1 MRGAEKSKGE
11 GGMNTETL
19 QNAEAWAVET
29 FGAAELGDVRRTDRL
44 VKIASALGENP
55 SVSLPTSMANWAD
68 TYATYQFLG
77 NPAISHEQIMAP
89 HFAAIYQEAARRN
102 QVLLIG
108 DTTDVN
114 LSTHK
119 ATTGLGPV
127 GRGKKARGFFVHSVL
142 AVDAKDKQLLG
153 CMGQEPFVREA
164 APKKETKAERKA
176 RWRESQ
182 IWEQSIERI
191 GPVPADTQW
200 IYVGDRGSDIF
211 RFWQRCQELGYDFV
225 TRVAQNRNV
234 VVQEED
240 EAEDPTAEHLK
251 TLARSLPAQGVKAL
265 SVPAERGH
273 PQREALVNICWS
285 QVTIQ
290 PPADATA
297 LHQTGMKVSLLR
309 VWEPEPPEGVEVL
322 EWILV
327 TSVAVSTIEDAWQR
341 ITWYQ
346 WRWLIE
352 DFHKVL
358 KTGCLL
364 EDRCL
369 QTVDA
374 FCHLL
379 GILTPTAMRL
389 LWLRQIAQTAPDTP
403 ASDVISKE
411 VIQVVLHLDKR
422 PKATLTAK
430 DLWHTIA
437 RFGGYLDRKS
447 DPPPGWQ
454 TLWKGWIRVQML
466 LEGVRLAR
474 QFSPS

>member
-1 MRGAEKSKGE
+1 MNVKELENAEK
-11 GGMNTETL
+11 
-19 QNAEAWAVET
+19 WAVET
-29 FGAAELGDVRRTDRL
+29 FGAAELGDPRRTDRL
-44 VKIASALGENP
+44 VKVAVALGENP
-55 SVSLPTSMANWAD
+55 SVSLPRSMRNWAD
-68 TYATYQFLG
+68 TQGTYRFL
-77 NPAISHEQIMAP
+77 NNEAITHEQIMMP
-89 HFAAIYQEAARRN
+89 HWIQTRSEAEQRS

-114 LSTHK
+114 LSSHK

-127 GRGKKARGFFVHSVL
+127 GRGNKAQGFFVHSVL

-153 CMGQEPFVREA
+153 CMGQEPFVREP
-164 APKKETKAERKA
+164 APEQETKAERNA
-176 RWRESQ
+176 RWRESL

-191 GPVPADTQW
+191 GPVPANTQW

-234 VVQEED
+234 LAEEEEEQED
-240 EAEDPTAEHLK
+240 QTAHHLK
-251 TLARSLPAQGVKAL
+251 TLARSLPSQGVRVL
-265 SVPAERGH
+265 TVPAERGR
-273 PQREALVNICWS
+273 PEREALVNISWS
-285 QVTIQ
+285 QVTVQ
-290 PPADATA
+290 PPVDAMA
-297 LHQTGMKVSLLR
+297 SHQVGMKVSLVR
-309 VWEPEPPEGVEVL
+309 VWEPEPPEGVEAL

-327 TSVAVSTIEDAWQR
+327 TSVTVTTAEDAWQR
-341 ITWYQ
+341 VTWYK

-369 QTVDA
+369 QTVEA
-374 FCHLL
+374 FCNLL

-389 LWLRQIAQTAPDTP
+389 LWLRQTAQTAPDTP
-403 ASDVISKE
+403 ATEVISTE

-422 PKATLTAK
+422 PEATLTAK

-454 TLWKGWIRVQML
+454 TLWKGWIYIQTV
-466 LEGVRLAR
+466 LEGVHLAR
-474 QFSPS
+474 HFTPS

>member
-1 MRGAEKSKGE
+1 MK
-11 GGMNTETL
+11 TETL

-29 FGAAELGDVRRTDRL
+29 FGAAELGDPRRTDRL
-44 VKIASALGENP
+44 VKVALALGENP
-55 SVSLPTSMANWAD
+55 SVSLPASMRNWAD
-68 TYATYQFLG
+68 IHAAYQFLG
-77 NPAISHEQIMAP
+77 NQAVSHEQIMAP
-89 HFAAIYQEAARRN
+89 HFAAVYQEAAERK
-102 QVLLIG
+102 QVLMIG

-114 LSTHK
+114 LSRHQ

-127 GRGKKARGFFVHSVL
+127 GRSNKARGFFVHSVL

-153 CMGQEPFVREA
+153 CIGQQPFVREP
-164 APKKETKAERKA
+164 APEGETRAERNA
-176 RWRESQ
+176 RWRESL
-182 IWEQSIERI
+182 IWEESIEQI

-211 RFWQRCQELGYDFV
+211 RFWQRCQDLGYDHV

-234 VVQEED
+234 EVPGED
-240 EAEDPTAEHLK
+240 EDEDPTAEHLK
-251 TLARSLPAQGVKAL
+251 TLARRLPAQGVMTMTVA
-265 SVPAERGH
+265 AERGR
-273 PQREALVNICWS
+273 PEREALVQISWS
-285 QVTIQ
+285 QVEIL
-290 PPADATA
+290 PPADGTA
-297 LHQTGMKVSLLR
+297 LRHESLKASLVR
-309 VWEPEPPEGVEVL
+309 VWEPEPPEGVEAL

-327 TSVAVSTIEDAWQR
+327 TSVTVTTIEDAWQR
-341 ITWYQ
+341 VTWYQ

-369 QTVDA
+369 QTVEA
-374 FCHLL
+374 MCNLL
-379 GILTPTAMRL
+379 AILTPTAMRL
-389 LWLRQIAQTAPDTP
+389 LWLRQTAQLAPDTP
-403 ASDVISKE
+403 ATEVISQE

-437 RFGGYLDRKS
+437 RFGGYLGRKS

-454 TLWKGWIRVQML
+454 TLWKGWIRVLMV
-466 LEGVRLAR
+466 LEGVHLAR
-474 QFSPS
+474 HFSP

>member
-1 MRGAEKSKGE
+1 MNVKELEKVEK
-11 GGMNTETL
+11 
-19 QNAEAWAVET
+19 WAVET
-29 FGAAELGDVRRTDRL
+29 FGAAELGDPRRTDRL
-44 VKIASALGENP
+44 VKVAAALGENP
-55 SVSLPTSMANWAD
+55 SVSLPRSMRNWAD
-68 TYATYQFLG
+68 TQGTYRFLS
-77 NPAISHEQIMAP
+77 NEAINHEQIMMP
-89 HFAAIYQEAARRN
+89 HWIQTRSEAEQRS

-114 LSTHK
+114 LSSHK
-119 ATTGLGPV
+119 TTKGLGPV
-127 GRGKKARGFFVHSVL
+127 GRGKKAQGFFVHSVL

-153 CMGQEPFVREA
+153 CMGQEPFVREP
-164 APKKETKAERKA
+164 APEQETKAERNT
-176 RWRESQ
+176 RWRESL

-191 GPVPADTQW
+191 GPVPAGTQW

-211 RFWQRCQELGYDFV
+211 RFWQRCQQLGYDFV

-234 VVQEED
+234 VVEE
-240 EAEDPTAEHLK
+240 EEEQEDPTAEHVK
-251 TLARSLPAQGVKAL
+251 TLARSLPSQGVRVL
-265 SVPAERGH
+265 IVPAEHGR
-273 PQREALVNICWS
+273 PEREALVTISWS

-290 PPADATA
+290 PPLGATA
-297 LHQTGMKVSLLR
+297 LHQTGMKVSLVR
-309 VWEPEPPEGVEVL
+309 VWEPEPPEGVEAL

-327 TSVAVSTIEDAWQR
+327 TSVTVTTAEDAWQR
-341 ITWYQ
+341 VTWYQ

-369 QTVDA
+369 QTVEA
-374 FCHLL
+374 MCNLL

-389 LWLRQIAQTAPDTP
+389 LWLRQTAQTAPDTP
-403 ASDVISKE
+403 ATEVISKE
-411 VIQVVLHLDKR
+411 VIQVVLSLDKR
-422 PKATLTAK
+422 PKATLTAR

-454 TLWKGWIRVQML
+454 TLWKGWIYVQTVL
-466 LEGVRLAR
+466 VGVHLAR
-474 QFSPS
+474 QFPPP

>member
-1 MRGAEKSKGE
+1 
-11 GGMNTETL
+11 MNIKEL
-19 QNAEAWAVET
+19 ENAENWAVGT
-29 FGAAELGDVRRTDRL
+29 FGAAELGDPRRTDRL
-44 VKIASALGENP
+44 VKVAAALGENP
-55 SVSLPTSMANWAD
+55 SVSLPRSMRNWAD
-68 TYATYQFLG
+68 TQGTYRFLG
-77 NPAISHEQIMAP
+77 NEAVSHEQIMMP
-89 HFAAIYQEAARRN
+89 HWIQTRSEAEQRS

-114 LSTHK
+114 LSSHK
-119 ATTGLGPV
+119 TTKGLGPV
-127 GRGKKARGFFVHSVL
+127 GRGKKAQGFFVHSVL
-142 AVDAKDKQLLG
+142 AVEASDKQLLG
-153 CMGQEPFVREA
+153 CMGQEPFVREP
-164 APKKETKAERKA
+164 APEKETKAERNA
-176 RWRESQ
+176 RWRESL

-191 GPVPADTQW
+191 GPVPVGTQW

-211 RFWQRCQELGYDFV
+211 RFWQRCQQLGYDFV
-225 TRVAQNRNV
+225 TRVAQDRNV
-234 VVQEED
+234 VVQEE
-240 EAEDPTAEHLK
+240 EEQEDPTAEHLK
-251 TLARSLPAQGVKAL
+251 TLARSLPSQGVRVL
-265 SVPAERGH
+265 MVPAERGR
-273 PQREALVNICWS
+273 PQREALVQISWS

-290 PPADATA
+290 PPTNGTA
-297 LHQTGMKVSLLR
+297 FSMTPLSASLVR
-309 VWEPEPPEGVEVL
+309 VWEPEPPEGVEPL

-327 TSVAVSTIEDAWQR
+327 TSMTVTTAEDAWQR

-369 QTVDA
+369 QTVEA
-374 FCHLL
+374 MCNLL
-379 GILTPTAMRL
+379 AILTPTAMRL
-389 LWLRQIAQTAPDTP
+389 LWLRQTAQTAPDTP
-403 ASDVISKE
+403 ASEVISQE

-454 TLWKGWIRVQML
+454 TLWKGWIYIQTV
-466 LEGVRLAR
+466 LEGVHLAWH
-474 QFSPS
+474 FTPS

>member
-1 MRGAEKSKGE
+1 MNIKELEKVEK
-11 GGMNTETL
+11 
-19 QNAEAWAVET
+19 WAVET
-29 FGAAELGDVRRTDRL
+29 FGAAELGDPRRTDRL
-44 VKIASALGENP
+44 VKVAAALGENP
-55 SVSLPTSMANWAD
+55 SVSLPRSMRNWAD
-68 TYATYQFLG
+68 TQGTYRFL
-77 NPAISHEQIMAP
+77 NNEAITHEQIMMP
-89 HFAAIYQEAARRN
+89 HWIQTRSEAEQRS

-114 LSTHK
+114 LSSHK

-127 GRGKKARGFFVHSVL
+127 GRGKKAQGFFVHSVL

-153 CMGQEPFVREA
+153 CMGQEPFVREP
-164 APKKETKAERKA
+164 APEKETKAERNT
-176 RWRESQ
+176 RWRESL
-182 IWEQSIERI
+182 IWEQSIGRI
-191 GPVPADTQW
+191 GPVPAGTQW

-211 RFWQRCQELGYDFV
+211 RFWQRCLQLGYDFV

-234 VVQEED
+234 LVEE
-240 EAEDPTAEHLK
+240 EEEQEDPTAEHVK
-251 TLARSLPAQGVKAL
+251 TLARSLPSRGVRVL
-265 SVPAERGH
+265 IVPAERGR
-273 PQREALVNICWS
+273 PEREALVNVSWS
-285 QVTIQ
+285 QVAIQ
-290 PPADATA
+290 PPVDGTA
-297 LHQTGMKVSLLR
+297 LHQTGMKVSLVR
-309 VWEPEPPEGVEVL
+309 VWEPEPPEGIEPL

-327 TSVAVSTIEDAWQR
+327 TSVVVNTAEDAWQR
-341 ITWYQ
+341 VTWYK

-369 QTVDA
+369 QTVEA
-374 FCHLL
+374 MCNLL
-379 GILTPTAMRL
+379 AILTPTAMRL
-389 LWLRQIAQTAPDTP
+389 LWLRQTAQTAPDTP
-403 ASDVISKE
+403 ASQVISQE

-454 TLWKGWIRVQML
+454 TLWRGWIYIQTV
-466 LEGVRLAR
+466 LEGVHLAR
-474 QFSPS
+474 HFTPS